1 MKERAKNQNQA
12 ATNQQAK
19 KEVSQP
25 QRKIII
31 KGIEGEAVNQA
42 IKDETRED
50 SEVKALQDQV
60 KLLTMELERV
70 RSADP
75 AVTQALDQRSRLIQ
89 TNAVF
94 RKMMMTLANA
104 KQVINRITPQQP
116 QQEVQA
122 MQE

>member
-1 MKERAKNQNQA
+1 
-12 ATNQQAK
+12 
-19 KEVSQP
+19 
-25 QRKIII
+25 
-31 KGIEGEAVNQA
+31 
-42 IKDETRED
+42 
-50 SEVKALQDQV
+50 
-60 KLLTMELERV
+60 MELERV